1 MISQS
6 KNLARF
12 YQFFHTQGT
21 ERLNGLDKSYFIE
34 LMPSEIEEA
43 WQYLKSNFT
52 VSTERINGLFILNKV
67 RAAHLFKEAIEA
79 PIEVLPFPEAQ
90 EELEKARLLMLR
102 YIYAVEPGRQ
112 YIDAMCKFSQS
123 EFEHVRGQFAQ
134 TVPTSETTPETVDA
148 LKRMIFTETETMPLT
163 SAISKFM
170 AIHGIEFSMDDPV
183 YRSVFRALLSENPD
197 DKSIAIERL
206 EKTGNATYI

>member
-21 ERLNGLDKSYFIE
+21 ERLNGLDKSYFTE
-34 LMPSEIEEA
+34 LTPSETEEA

-52 VSTERINGLFILNKV
+52 VSAERINGLFILNKV
-67 RAAHLFKEAIEA
+67 RAANLFKEAIED
-79 PIEVLPFPEAQ
+79 PMEVSPFPEAQ
-90 EELEKARLLMLR
+90 EEIEKARLLMLR
-102 YIYAVEPGRQ
+102 YIYAVEPSEQ
-112 YIDAMCKFSQS
+112 YIDAMCKFSYS
-123 EFEHVRGQFAQ
+123 EFERVRGQFAQ
-134 TVPTSETTPETVDA
+134 TVPANQTTTETVEA
-148 LKRMIFTETETMPLT
+148 LKRMIFTETGTMPLT

-170 AIHGIEFSMDDPV
+170 AIYGIEFSMDDPV

-197 DKSIAIERL
+197 DKSTAIERL
-206 EKTGNATYI
+206 EKTRNATYI